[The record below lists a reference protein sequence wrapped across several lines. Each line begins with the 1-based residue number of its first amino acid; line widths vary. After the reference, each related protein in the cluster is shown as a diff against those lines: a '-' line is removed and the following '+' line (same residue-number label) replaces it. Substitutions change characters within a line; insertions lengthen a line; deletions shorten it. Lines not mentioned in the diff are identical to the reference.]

1 MLEVDV
7 WRIALDTA
15 RVPPPTPGEAARSA
29 RFRTP
34 QLADRY
40 LKAHGAMRAI
50 LGRYTAM
57 PLEFALHEKGKPYLP
72 LSPDVRF
79 NLSHSHE
86 IALVAVALNKEV
98 GVDVEKLRPMAEYA
112 AIAGRYFPPAEPAP
126 ADEVEFFQ
134 RWTRVEA
141 VLKASGEGLYGAA
154 MEIPGEWAIQ
164 EIDAGP
170 GFAAAVAAEGSDIKC
185 KLHDYGEDS

>member
-1 MLEVDV
+1 VLAVDV
-7 WRIALDTA
+7 WRIALDQV
-15 RVPPPTPGEAARSA
+15 RVPPPTQGETARAA

-34 QLADRY
+34 ELAARY
-40 LKAHGAMRAI
+40 LKAHGALRDI

-57 PLEFALHEKGKPYLP
+57 PLEFALREMGKPYLP
-72 LSPDVRF
+72 LSPEVCF

-86 IALVAVALNKEV
+86 MALVAVALRGEV
-98 GVDVEKLRPMAEYA
+98 GVDVEKLRPMDRYA
-112 AIAGRYFPPAEPAP
+112 DIAGRYFPPSEPAP
-126 ADEVEFFQ
+126 GDEVEFFK

-141 VLKASGEGLYGAA
+141 VLKARGVGLYGAA
-154 MEIPGEWAIQ
+154 MEIEGDWSIE

-170 GFAAAVAAEGSDIKC
+170 GFAAAVAAQGNGITL